1 MYSNGVSVF
10 TKFVRLIEDISSYTC
25 RKLQTQFYR
34 LSSYTLDFYSLGSA
48 YILFLIEF
56 MLVLYKRLN
65 KTLIYKF
72 VDFLTIET
80 G

>member
-1 MYSNGVSVF
+1 MYSNGVHVF
-10 TKFVRLIEDISSYTC
+10 TKFVRLIEDISSYMC

-34 LSSYTLDFYSLGSA
+34 LSSYTLDFYYLGSA
-48 YILFLIEF
+48 YTLFFIEF
-56 MLVLYKRLN
+56 MLVLYKHLN